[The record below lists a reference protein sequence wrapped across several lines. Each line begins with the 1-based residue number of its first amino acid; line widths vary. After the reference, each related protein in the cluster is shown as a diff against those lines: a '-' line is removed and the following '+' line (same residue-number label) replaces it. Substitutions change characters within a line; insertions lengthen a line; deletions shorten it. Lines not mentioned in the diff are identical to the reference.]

1 MKHIS
6 SIPLLYLLN
15 MDVYTVLIL
24 LQAQLLS
31 VCRIRKCLSYF
42 IIPEMNII
50 GALIS
55 EENKKFISL
64 FGKERVHVKVKI
76 K

>member
-1 MKHIS
+1 
-6 SIPLLYLLN
+6 
-15 MDVYTVLIL
+15 
-24 LQAQLLS
+24 
-31 VCRIRKCLSYF
+31 
-42 IIPEMNII
+42 MNII